1 LFAYLHID
9 DRLFGIFIHK
19 IRRNQILLGIILSC
33 YQTDVVACHA
43 VISLDPMY
51 FMQPE
56 EFIPERWMRDSI
68 EFPLYKSLHPFAY
81 MPFGFGVRFCIGK
94 RFVEIELEM
103 LLLKVCKFLFFIIYY
118 FLLFYNF

>member
-43 VISLDPMY
+43 VISMDPMY
-51 FMQPE
+51 FLQPE
-56 EFIPERWMRDSI
+56 EFIPERWMRDSP

-81 MPFGFGVRFCIGK
+81 MPFGYGVRSCIGQ
-94 RFVEIELEM
+94 RFAEMDLNM
-103 LLLKVCKFLFFIIYY
+103 LLLKVRTFLFI
-118 FLLFYNF
+118 NFFNF